1 MGSIETTGIYIGAL
15 HRINRNVY
23 TGWNGNFDTRSWT
36 LRPNRV
42 LFNIC
47 DELNSRQ
54 LNDFDLNFIH
64 NEPSDLSIYTPDT
77 EVILPRAPG
86 RFERALAKL
95 DLDIVYYPHF
105 PKLRPG
111 FFYLDAKKVVHLH
124 GDLPYAMP
132 SLMSV
137 SERYRQYAIAAFY
150 RWTKLSQRVDTYFA
164 ASDSLINNKIQE
176 LGISRNKFVRTE
188 LAPAILTQVTDA
200 VPQKNTLA
208 KFGLTSGY
216 MLDVASNS
224 EKKNIINLL
233 DAVASLHRH
242 SINPPTLVIVGDWED
257 TETQKYGKKILG
269 DNVVFTGYVDEND
282 LSNLYKGADLY
293 INPTR
298 HETFGLT
305 NLEAM
310 AAGLPVIT
318 SNKFAVPEVV
328 GDAALLIDDP
338 EDTDEIANKIQ
349 LVIENADLR
358 SELADKSQIRAEMYT
373 WEKTVDTILSVFKDL
388 S

>member
-1 MGSIETTGIYIGAL
+1 MS
-15 HRINRNVY
+15 
-23 TGWNGNFDTRSWT
+23 TRVGMVTST
-36 LRPNRV
+36 LDHGLSGPNRV

-77 EVILPRAPG
+77 EVILPRAPV

-111 FFYLDAKKVVHLH
+111 FFFLDAKKVIHLH

-150 RWTKLSQRVDTYFA
+150 RSTKLSQQVDAYFA
-164 ASDSLINNKIQE
+164 ASDSLINNKIRE
-176 LGISRNKFVRTE
+176 LGVPKEKFFRTE
-188 LAPAILTQVTDA
+188 YAPAISTRIGEKSAQDEVLERFELT
-200 VPQKNTLA
+200 P
-208 KFGLTSGY
+208 GY
-216 MLDVASNS
+216 ILDVASNS
-224 EKKNIINLL
+224 ERKNITNLL
-233 DAVASLHRH
+233 NAVASLHQ
-242 SINPPTLVIVGDWED
+242 SGINVPKLVIAGDWRG
-257 TETQKYGKKILG
+257 TETHHYGKEILG
-269 DNVVFTGYVDEND
+269 DNVVFTGYVDD
-282 LSNLYKGADLY
+282 DVLAHIYHGAGLYA
-293 INPTR
+293 NPTR
-298 HETFGLT
+298 HEAFGLT

-358 SELADKSQIRAEMYT
+358 SELSDKSRMRAEMYT
-373 WEKTVDTILSVFKDL
+373 WEKTVDTIVSVFKEL